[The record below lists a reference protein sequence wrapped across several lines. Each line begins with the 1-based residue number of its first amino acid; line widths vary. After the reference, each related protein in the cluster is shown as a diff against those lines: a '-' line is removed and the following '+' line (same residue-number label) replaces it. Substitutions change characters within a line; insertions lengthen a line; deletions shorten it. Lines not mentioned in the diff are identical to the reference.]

1 MNIVNFATLGLGS
14 GAIFG
19 LLGIGL
25 VITYRGSGVIN
36 FAASATGV
44 FFAYVFYRLNQ
55 NAGLATGVALPLA
68 LIASG
73 LMGSVIQL
81 VVMRRLRNATALSRV
96 VASLGLFLILVAV
109 SVLAFA
115 PQGESVSVPSLLPVG
130 DWHIGSVVL
139 PQEGAVLTAI
149 AVAVALIVW
158 LLLKYTRIGLA
169 TTAVAE
175 NGVVAM
181 SIGLSRD
188 AIGAASWA
196 VGSAVAT
203 LAIVFAAPFSGLNV
217 QDLANLIIP
226 AMAAALIGSFSSV
239 WLALVGGLL
248 LGIGESEI
256 SQFSWSANGWTA
268 AIPLLAIV
276 VLLTMRGSQLPGKG
290 TIVGQLPS
298 LGPGRLRWRHGLY
311 LIAGVIIVQSV
322 HGVWLGAITTTFLM
336 GIVVLSV
343 VVVSGLTGQL
353 SLAQLSMAG
362 LGAFFLAVFTELA
375 KIPALPAGILAVICT
390 ALAGL
395 VLAIPA
401 VRTRG
406 NNLAVATLALAG
418 VVEAMIVDSIWT
430 GEHLGTN
437 PLPSLSLF
445 GINFG
450 GTFYPHA
457 FGTLALVA
465 FGLSAIAVSRIRR
478 SRGGRQALAVRA
490 NERAAAALGI
500 SVTGTKLAM
509 FAIAGALAGLA
520 GVLIEWNFSIAN
532 FSLFTANNSLDVT
545 VGAVVGGIGWVSG
558 ALLGSSTLSG
568 TVGPQIL
575 SSVTSPSNWL
585 ELLAGVVVLLT
596 VLQSPGGVVE
606 FNIKQ
611 ARHLWSKLR
620 GTHETE
626 ISLPSLSS
634 VAAVG
639 EAAPASKLETLRG
652 AVSPMAVSVEG
663 ITLRFGKVA
672 ALDHVTLRIAPG
684 EVVGLIGPNGAGKS
698 TLIDVITGFLNHYE
712 GTVRFNDTAVD
723 RLRPHQRARL
733 GVVRTFQSLE
743 LFSDMDLGQNV
754 ALAGDD
760 LTLRGLIRGLIHDGS
775 HRDPELDELLSVMGL
790 APFGHLRPDQ
800 VSYGTRQIAALA
812 RALARQPGCLCLD
825 EPGAGLDAAT
835 RTHLISLLT
844 SISRSLGTGVLLV
857 DHDVDFVLASCS
869 RVIVLDMGKVIY
881 EGPPEGVLSDDRVQ
895 AAYFGVEIDTE
906 VVIDEEI
913 AGAAPVISSAAGGDE
928 AELA

>member
-19 LLGIGL
+19 LLGMGL
-25 VITYRGSGVIN
+25 VITYRGSGVVN

-55 NAGLATGVALPLA
+55 NAGLPTGVALALA
-68 LIASG
+68 LLVAG
-73 LMGSVIQL
+73 VLGAAIQL
-81 VVMRRLRNATALSRV
+81 LVMRRLRNATALSRV
-96 VASLGLFLILVAV
+96 VASLGLFLILVAI

-115 PQGESVSVPSLLPVG
+115 PQGESVAVPSLLPVG
-130 DWHIGSVVL
+130 DWHVGSVVI
-139 PQEGAVLTAI
+139 PQEGAVLTVI
-149 AVAVALIVW
+149 AVAVALIVS

-188 AIGAASWA
+188 AIGAIAWA
-196 VGSAVAT
+196 IGSAVAT
-203 LAIVFAAPFSGLNV
+203 LAIIFAAPFSGLNV

-239 WLALVGGLL
+239 WLALVGGLV

-276 VLLTMRGSQLPGKG
+276 VLLTLRGSHLPGKG

-298 LGPGRLRWRHGLY
+298 LGPGRLRWRHGVY
-311 LIAGVIIVQSV
+311 LIAGLVAVQVLS
-322 HGVWLGAITTTFLM
+322 GVWLGAITTTLLM

-375 KIPALPAGILAVICT
+375 KIPALPAGVLAVICT

-418 VVEAMIVDSIWT
+418 VVEAMIVDGIWT
-430 GEHLGTN
+430 GEHLGINT
-437 PLPSLSLF
+437 LPSLSLF
-445 GINFG
+445 GLHFG

-532 FSLFTANNSLDVT
+532 FSLFTATNSLDVT
-545 VGAVVGGIGWVSG
+545 VGAVVGGVGWVSG
-558 ALLGSSTLSG
+558 ALLGASTLQG

-596 VLQSPGGVVE
+596 VLQAPGGVVE

-611 ARHLWSKLR
+611 ARHLWAKIRRTGDGEGSSQ
-620 GTHETE
+620 GV
-626 ISLPSLSS
+626 SS
-634 VAAVG
+634 VQPVSESQPVA
-639 EAAPASKLETLRG
+639 KLDGLGRG
-652 AVSPMAVSVEG
+652 SATRMSVSVQDVS
-663 ITLRFGKVA
+663 LRFGKVL
-672 ALDHVTLRIAPG
+672 ALDHVTLTIPPG

-698 TLIDVITGFLNHYE
+698 TLIDVITGFLTHYE
-712 GTVRFNDTAVD
+712 GAIRFNGVSVD
-723 RLRPHQRARL
+723 RLRPHRRARL

-743 LFSDMDLGQNV
+743 LFSDMDIGQNV

-760 LTLRGLIRGLIHDGS
+760 LSIRGLVKGLVRDGG
-775 HRDPELDELLSVMGL
+775 RRNPELDELLSAMGL
-790 APFGHLRPDQ
+790 APVGHLRPDQ

-812 RALARQPGCLCLD
+812 RAVARQPGCLCLD
-825 EPGAGLDAAT
+825 EPGAGLDAAA
-835 RTHLISLLT
+835 RAQLVELLT
-844 SISRSLGTGVLLV
+844 AISGSLGTGVLLV
-857 DHDVDFVLASCS
+857 DHDVDFVLAACS

-881 EGPPEGVLSDDRVQ
+881 EGPPEGVLLSDRVQ
-895 AAYFGVEIDTE
+895 AAYFGVEIDASG
-906 VVIDEEI
+906 
-913 AGAAPVISSAAGGDE
+913 AGDSVEPGLDSVMGLTSSADVQGS
-928 AELA
+928 